1 MNPMKLKSIRPRS
14 DTLKRAEAIADVVMQ
29 IGPSD
34 TCGMAFTEDQV
45 REIFVSNG
53 LVGPKQKNIN
63 TGVLHTVS
71 LMISRVTGGSLAGWL
86 HGRDDQDADGRPL
99 PFGISVVVIDD
110 IDPDLP
116 NYNVPRGWKVKGSI
130 THNGRYGDK
139 TVATVS

>member
-1 MNPMKLKSIRPRS
+1 MKLKSIRPRS
-14 DTLKRAEAIADVVMQ
+14 DTLKRAEAIAEVVLK

-34 TCGMAFTEDQV
+34 TCGVTLTEDQV

-53 LVGPKQKNIN
+53 LIGPRQKNIN

-71 LMISRVTGGSLAGWL
+71 LMISRVTCGSMAGWL
-86 HGRDDQDADGRPL
+86 HGRNDLDAEEKPL

-110 IDPDLP
+110 FDPDLP
-116 NYNVPRGWKVKGSI
+116 SYNVPSGWKVKGSI

-139 TVATVS
+139 TVATIVS